1 MNATPKQTARTVLTV
16 AAIAG
21 LLYVLYLVRDVV
33 LLGLLA
39 VFVAAALSGPVAVLQ
54 RLTKAPRA
62 VAILLAYLVVIGLI
76 VVVGLIVVPPL
87 VDEIEQF
94 VRHVPRYID
103 EIRNDSVLQTWD
115 EKYGIVAKL
124 EGEANKL
131 PSLLSKAASDLE
143 SVTIGAAESLAKT
156 IAVLA
161 IAFLLLL
168 DSPRLF
174 ELAYSRMPPER
185 ADQARRLAGQAASAI
200 GGYVAGAFAVATL
213 AGLAAFAAMEI
224 LGIPFAV
231 PLAVVM
237 AFFALIPLV
246 GSAIG
251 AVIIAIVALFE
262 GPGTAIAFVA
272 FFVVYQQLETHVLG
286 PFVYKRTVQMRPIIV
301 ILSVFAGAS
310 VLGILG
316 ALLAIP
322 AAATIQIALQEWWRV
337 THPYPPQDPSLPAAA
352 PASPPEPEPAA

>member
-1 MNATPKQTARTVLTV
+1 VNATPQQTARTVLTV
-16 AAIAG
+16 AIVVG
-21 LLYVLYLVRDVV
+21 LLYVVWLMRDVV
-33 LLGLLA
+33 LLAVLA
-39 VFVAAALSGPVAVLQ
+39 VFVAAALSGPVAAVQ

-62 VAILLAYLVVIGLI
+62 LAILLVYLLAIGLVVGIGLI
-76 VVVGLIVVPPL
+76 VIPPL
-87 VDEIEQF
+87 VTEIEQF

-103 EIRNDSVLQTWD
+103 EIRNDSLLERWD

-124 EGEANKL
+124 EGEADKL
-131 PSLLSKAASDLE
+131 PSLLSGAASELE

-168 DSPRLF
+168 DAPRLF
-174 ELAYSRMPPER
+174 NLIYSRMPADR
-185 ADQARRLAGQAASAI
+185 AAQARRLTTQAASAI
-200 GGYVAGAFAVATL
+200 GGYVAGAFAVAAL
-213 AGLAAFAAMEI
+213 AGLAAFVAMEI
-224 LGIPFAV
+224 LGIPFSV

-251 AVIIAIVALFE
+251 AVIIAVVALFE
-262 GPGTAIAFVA
+262 GPGTAIAFVVY
-272 FFVVYQQLETHVLG
+272 FIVYQQIETHVLG

-322 AAATIQIALQEWWRV
+322 AAATIQIALVEWWRV
-337 THPYPPQDPSLPAAA
+337 KHPPPPQTLPE
-352 PASPPEPEPAA
+352 PPGDARPEPAA